1 MLRPLPDIQ
10 SGCISTDEMTNILKQ
25 LKIKM
30 TAAQIGAMMK
40 EADPDGSG
48 SVDFDEF
55 CTALTKQM
63 KPVASAP
70 ALSIP
75 RPPSSAS

>member
-1 MLRPLPDIQ
+1 MLRHLPDIQ

-63 KPVASAP
+63 EPVASSP